1 MNVVCIF
8 KWARNP
14 DDAWV
19 EPDGSI
25 TWRRPKLVATDDDA
39 AAIVAARELAQSTGG
54 TLVGVTVGDG
64 DAAWAFSRGADRVV
78 SVSGFTP
85 GPDDGEGAAA
95 LASAVRRA
103 GEADVVVMGDA
114 VDHPGVAGVLGALL
128 SMPVLPSVDEVTVDP
143 TDPRRVL
150 VRRRAGTIVET
161 IAAPSPVLVAVAAA
175 SGEKDPPGVREQLA
189 ARKRPIE
196 MASLSEAGAPAA
208 NNVAVAASRVPP
220 TSSARLFEGDIAQA
234 SRELVAALRADH
246 VL

>member
-85 GPDDGEGAAA
+85 GPDDDEGAAA

-143 TDPRRVL
+143 SLLPPEPR
-150 VRRRAGTIVET
+150 
-161 IAAPSPVLVAVAAA
+161 
-175 SGEKDPPGVREQLA
+175 K
-189 ARKRPIE
+189 
-196 MASLSEAGAPAA
+196 
-208 NNVAVAASRVPP
+208 
-220 TSSARLFEGDIAQA
+220 
-234 SRELVAALRADH
+234 
-246 VL
+246 